1 MNTASNNNTAPSLLR
16 PRLRHLSFVAL
27 GLAIAGGVVAFAT
40 IHGSTASEQAQLTPP
55 PPKVTVAPVEERL
68 VTDYEEFTGRVDAT
82 ETVELRARVSGHLE
96 KVHFAAGQLV
106 KQGDLLFTIDSRW
119 YRAQFDLASA
129 KAEVAE
135 KEAKRAEQLL
145 ASSVISAE
153 EADARRATAAQTA
166 AELESA
172 RLDLEHTE
180 VRSPITGRISR
191 AYVTS
196 GNLVAGSPGSASLLA
211 TIVSTGESY
220 VYADVDEATVL
231 KFNRL
236 MREGRIVTVGG
247 RVPVEL
253 ELSDEQGYPRKG
265 FVESTDNRLDSST
278 GSLLLRL
285 VFPNE
290 DGALVPGMFARV
302 RLPVGS
308 PQPTL
313 LVHEQAI
320 GTDQNQKFVLAVSG
334 DRKVVYRSVE
344 LGGSAGDG
352 QRVVHSGLRK
362 GDQVIV
368 NGIQRVRPG
377 MTVEPQTAVAAL
389 AGLDNAA
396 SLSLA
401 SR

>member
-1 MNTASNNNTAPSLLR
+1 MNTASNNHTTPSLLR

-27 GLAIAGGVVAFAT
+27 GLALAGGVVAFTT
-40 IHGSTASEQAQLTPP
+40 IHGSTAEEQAQLAPP

-96 KVHFAAGQLV
+96 KVHFSAGQLV
-106 KQGDLLFTIDSRW
+106 KQGDLLFTVDARW

-129 KAEVAE
+129 RAQVAE
-135 KEAKRAEQLL
+135 KEAKRSEQLL

-196 GNLVAGSPGSASLLA
+196 GNLVAGSPGSATLLA
-211 TIVSTGESY
+211 TIVSTGEAY
-220 VYADVDEATVL
+220 VYADVDESTVL

-253 ELSDEQGYPRKG
+253 ELSDEAGYPRKG
-265 FVESTDNRLDSST
+265 FVESTDNRLDAST
-278 GSLLLRL
+278 GSLMLRL
-285 VFPNE
+285 VFPNQ

-302 RLPVGS
+302 RLPVGA

-334 DRKVVYRSVE
+334 DHKAVYRGIE

-352 QRVVHSGLRK
+352 QRVVRSGLRK

-368 NGIQRVRPG
+368 NGLQRVRPG
-377 MTVEPQTAVAAL
+377 MTVEPQMAIASL
-389 AGLDNAA
+389 PKLDEAA

-401 SR
+401 AR

>member
-1 MNTASNNNTAPSLLR
+1 MNTASNKNTAPSLLR

-27 GLAIAGGVVAFAT
+27 GLALGGGVVAFTT
-40 IHGSTASEQAQLTPP
+40 IHGSTTEEQTQLAPP

-96 KVHFAAGQLV
+96 QVHFTAGQLV
-106 KQGDLLFTIDSRW
+106 KQGELLYTIDSRW
-119 YRAQFDLASA
+119 YRAQFDLAA
-129 KAEVAE
+129 ARAEVAA

-153 EADARRATAAQTA
+153 EADARKATAAQTA
-166 AELESA
+166 AELASA

-180 VRSPITGRISR
+180 VRAPISGRISR

-196 GNLVAGSPGSASLLA
+196 GNLVSGSPGSATMLA
-211 TIVSTGESY
+211 TIVSTGEAY

-236 MREGRIVTVGG
+236 MKEGRIVTVGG

-253 ELSDEQGYPRKG
+253 ELSDETGYPRKG
-265 FVESTDNRLDSST
+265 FVESTDNRLDAST
-278 GSLLLRL
+278 GSLMLRL
-285 VFPNE
+285 VFSNE
-290 DGALVPGMFARV
+290 DGSLVPGMFARV
-302 RLPVGS
+302 RLPVGA
-308 PQPTL
+308 PQPEL

-320 GTDQNQKFVLAVSG
+320 GTDQNQKFVLAVAA

-344 LGGSAGDG
+344 LGGDAGFG
-352 QRVVHSGLRK
+352 QRVVRSGLHK

-368 NGIQRVRPG
+368 NGLQRVRPG
-377 MTVEPQTAVAAL
+377 MLVEPQIAVASL
-389 AGLDNAA
+389 ASPGLSSA
-396 SLSLA
+396 LSLA
-401 SR
+401 AR